1 MGSGVLRY
9 RGGSGHVGPRSY
21 GGTMGRGGAPPGEMV
36 DTVTVGCGAGVNSLT
51 NFE

>member
-21 GGTMGRGGAPPGEMV
+21 GGTMVRGGAPPGEVV
-36 DTVTVGCGAGVNSLT
+36 DTVTV
-51 NFE
+51 EM

>member
-1 MGSGVLRY
+1 M
-9 RGGSGHVGPRSY
+9 GPRSY

-51 NFE
+51 KNMNEEILSGNSEVY